1 MIRLRQINLKI
12 DAKDDDILKVCSKK
26 LKINKEEIKKYK
38 IVKQSIDARNKE
50 KIMYSYEIDV
60 EVDNENVILKKNK
73 SKDILKAPEEKY
85 EFKITGKEKMKN
97 RPIIIGAGP
106 AGLFSAYMLAKHGYK
121 PLILERGEKVE
132 NRVKTVEKFWKE
144 GILNKNSNVQ
154 FGEGGAGTFSDG
166 KLNTLVKD
174 KFYRNKKVL
183 EIFVNM
189 GAPEEILYI
198 NKPHIGTDLLRDV
211 IINLRNEIIK
221 MGGEI
226 RYNSCLTNVEI
237 QNSSIKSIEINNS
250 EKIDTEVLILAI
262 GHSARDTFRLL
273 KEKGLF
279 MESKPFAVGVRVQHS
294 QEKINYAQ
302 YGNAKNLLPPASYK
316 LTYHASNGRGVYSFC
331 MCPGGFVVNA
341 SSEEKRLAINGMSNF
356 DRDEKNA
363 NSAIVVTVSLEDF
376 ENKIFGGLEFQEKL
390 EEKTYKLGNGKIP
403 IQTLKDFFEN
413 KKSMEINGLKPV
425 IKGKYKLSNLQ
436 EILPEFMID
445 ALKEAFRNFDKKI
458 KGFADDDT
466 ILAAI
471 ETRTSSPVRI
481 VRNLEGESNIKGIYP
496 AGEGAGYAGG
506 IMSAAMDGIKT
517 AENIAKIYFGM

>member
-1 MIRLRQINLKI
+1 MIRLRQINVKI

-60 EVDNENVILKKNK
+60 EVENENEILKKIK

-174 KFYRNKKVL
+174 KFYRNRKVL
-183 EIFVNM
+183 EIFTKM

-226 RYNSCLTNVEI
+226 KYNSCLTDIEI

-250 EKIDTEVLILAI
+250 QKIDTEVLILAI

-273 KEKGLF
+273 KEKGIF

-302 YGNAKNLLPPASYK
+302 YGNAKNSLPPASYK

-341 SSEEKRLAINGMSNF
+341 SSENKRLAINGMSNHA
-356 DRDEKNA
+356 RNTENA
-363 NSAIVVTVSLEDF
+363 NSAIVVTVTPSDF
-376 ENKIFGGLEFQEKL
+376 GDNLFGGLEFQEKL
-390 EEKTYKLGNGKIP
+390 EEKAFVVGNGKIP
-403 IQTLKDFFEN
+403 VQTLKSFYEN
-413 KKSMEINGLKPV
+413 RLDEDWENTKPV
-425 IKGKYKLSNLQ
+425 FKGECQFANLN
-436 EILPEFMID
+436 EILPEFVAD
-445 ALKEAFRNFDKKI
+445 SLKEAFVNFDRKI
-458 KGFADDDT
+458 NGFASDDT

-481 VRNLEGESNIKGIYP
+481 IRNDDGQSDIIGIYP

-506 IMSAAMDGIKT
+506 IMSAAMDGLKV
-517 AENIAKIYFGM
+517 AEKIAGKFR

>member
-1 MIRLRQINLKI
+1 MIRLRQINVKI
-12 DAKDDDILKVCSKK
+12 DAKDEDILKICSKK

-38 IVKQSIDARNKE
+38 IVKKSIDARNKE

-60 EVDNENVILKKNK
+60 EIDNENEILKKNK
-73 SKDILKAPEEKY
+73 LKDILKAPEEKY

-106 AGLFSAYMLAKHGYK
+106 AGLFSAYMLAKYGYK
-121 PLILERGEKVE
+121 PIILERGEKIE
-132 NRVKTVEKFWKE
+132 NRVKTVERFWKD

-183 EIFVNM
+183 EIFTKM

-226 RYNSCLTNVEI
+226 RYNSCLTDIEI
-237 QNSSIKSIEINNS
+237 QDSSIKSVEINNS
-250 EKIDTEVLILAI
+250 EKIDTDVLILAI

-279 MESKPFAVGVRVQHS
+279 MESKPFAVGIRVQHN

-302 YGNAKNLLPPASYK
+302 YGNAKNSLPPASYK

-363 NSAIVVTVSLEDF
+363 NSAIVVTVSPEDF
-376 ENKIFGGLEFQEKL
+376 KNEVFGGLKFQEKL
-390 EEKTYKLGNGKIP
+390 EEKTYNLGKGKIP

-413 KKSMEINGLKPV
+413 KKTIEINGLKPV
-425 IKGKYKLSNLQ
+425 IKGKYELSNLQ
-436 EILPEFMID
+436 EILPEFMIE
-445 ALKEAFRNFDKKI
+445 ALKEAFKNFDKKI
-458 KGFADDDT
+458 RGFADDDT

-481 VRNLEGESNIKGIYP
+481 IRNIDGESNIKGIYP
-496 AGEGAGYAGG
+496 SGEGAGYAGG
-506 IMSAAMDGIKT
+506 IMSAAMDGLKT
-517 AENIAKIYFGM
+517 AENIAKIYYGI

>member
-1 MIRLRQINLKI
+1 
-12 DAKDDDILKVCSKK
+12 
-26 LKINKEEIKKYK
+26 
-38 IVKQSIDARNKE
+38 
-50 KIMYSYEIDV
+50 
-60 EVDNENVILKKNK
+60 
-73 SKDILKAPEEKY
+73 
-85 EFKITGKEKMKN
+85 
-97 RPIIIGAGP
+97 
-106 AGLFSAYMLAKHGYK
+106 
-121 PLILERGEKVE
+121 
-132 NRVKTVEKFWKE
+132 
-144 GILNKNSNVQ
+144 
-154 FGEGGAGTFSDG
+154 
-166 KLNTLVKD
+166 
-174 KFYRNKKVL
+174 
-183 EIFVNM
+183 
-189 GAPEEILYI
+189 
-198 NKPHIGTDLLRDV
+198 
-211 IINLRNEIIK
+211 

-226 RYNSCLTNVEI
+226 KYNSCLTDIEI

-250 EKIDTEVLILAI
+250 QKIDTEVLILAI

-273 KEKGLF
+273 KEKGVF
-279 MESKPFAVGVRVQHS
+279 MESKPFSVGVRVQHS

-363 NSAIVVTVSLEDF
+363 NSAIVVTVSPEDF

-425 IKGKYKLSNLQ
+425 IKGKYELSNLQ

-506 IMSAAMDGIKT
+506 IMSAAMDGLKT
-517 AENIAKIYFGM
+517 AENIAKIYCGM